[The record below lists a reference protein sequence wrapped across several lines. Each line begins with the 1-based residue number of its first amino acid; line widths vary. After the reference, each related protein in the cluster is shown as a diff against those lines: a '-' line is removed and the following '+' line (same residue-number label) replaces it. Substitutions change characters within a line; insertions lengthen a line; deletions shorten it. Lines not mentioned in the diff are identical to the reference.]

1 MSGKSKERPRRSF
14 AEPEDDEATG
24 LQRKRRNSFSKLQD
38 KLGEESE
45 DAAEVVV
52 AQASGSVQIE
62 SRMDDC
68 PSTYSRITPMRR
80 LTTIVSPGYRRCTRK
95 MLTAHLR
102 TTTA

>member
-52 AQASGSVQIE
+52 AQMHQKNADGTPAHNNSMKLMHQTGTTHAEKNTGSG
-62 SRMDDC
+62 C
-68 PSTYSRITPMRR
+68 
-80 LTTIVSPGYRRCTRK
+80 TIC
-95 MLTAHLR
+95 
-102 TTTA
+102 